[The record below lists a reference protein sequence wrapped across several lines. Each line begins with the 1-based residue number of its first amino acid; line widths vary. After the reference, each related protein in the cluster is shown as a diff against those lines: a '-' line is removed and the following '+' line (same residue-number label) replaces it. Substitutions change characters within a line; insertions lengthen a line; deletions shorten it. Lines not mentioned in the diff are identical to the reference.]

1 MRRVI
6 TIIALCI
13 FCVTSLFAITDSVD
27 MNVSAYK
34 RIDPTG
40 VDWVRLSVQNL
51 SGDALGSG
59 RSLDLEDG
67 KDWLSGYAAAF
78 KFVMTG
84 RNVQRVDLS
93 FVFSNFTATD
103 GSKKEI
109 TGNVRFNDV
118 YNNANGWLSD
128 YGSDPSN
135 QYRYLRLKPNDD
147 SDRTYTYR
155 EEWPSSRT
163 TRRVPLKG
171 GKLSVSGVIKRSQS
185 DSEYTNKNITDAQQ
199 DYTRTGIVQLRLNSA
214 SYNAAPADT
223 TYSATVT
230 VTCTI
235 E

>member
-51 SGDALGSG
+51 SGDALGPG
-59 RSLDLEDG
+59 RSLDLGDG
-67 KDWLSGYAAAF
+67 EDWLSGYAAAF

-103 GSKKEI
+103 GSGKKI

-135 QYRYLRLKPNDD
+135 QYRYLTV
-147 SDRTYTYR
+147 SGGTTYIYR

-163 TRRVPLKG
+163 TTGVSLNG
-171 GKLSVSGVIKRSQS
+171 GKLSVSGVIKRKRKSQS
-185 DSEYTNKNITDAQQ
+185 DSKYTNKNITDAQQ
-199 DYTRTGIVQLRLNSA
+199 DYTRTGIVQLQLDST